1 MPRSKLEVPE
11 KVIATLPL
19 GKGGWKLRQASLSE
33 EAGGGSSIEA
43 RRSKQVDGRFRRKL
57 EDLGAMVEG
66 SKVGLEGW
74 EKLGFIRLE
83 RQKKGRAGEGF
94 GPLLGPG
101 LGRIKPERR
110 IAESGKGRATT
121 ESDDRSGRRTKRV
134 PLMIFGYLL
143 SSSTQPKR
151 GKLSAPHFGPPAP
164 TEDFRPKL
172 RTLFTIGK
180 PEASRRAQSHGLR
193 KKSLVHRERRRRA
206 IRVNRQRTPKTAETG
221 TVALFIIGLPILQK
235 VSNMRL

>member
-19 GKGGWKLRQASLSE
+19 REGGWKLRQASLSE

-83 RQKKGRAGEGF
+83 RLKKGQAGKGF

-110 IAESGKGRATT
+110 IVESVRFC
-121 ESDDRSGRRTKRV
+121 D
-134 PLMIFGYLL
+134 
-143 SSSTQPKR
+143 STIQY
-151 GKLSAPHFGPPAP
+151 
-164 TEDFRPKL
+164 
-172 RTLFTIGK
+172 
-180 PEASRRAQSHGLR
+180 
-193 KKSLVHRERRRRA
+193 A
-206 IRVNRQRTPKTAETG
+206 IRSRFHNPDSPSRIGIGDPPLNRKIVR
-221 TVALFIIGLPILQK
+221 F
-235 VSNMRL
+235 

>member
-19 GKGGWKLRQASLSE
+19 GEGGWKLRQASLSE
-33 EAGGGSSIEA
+33 EVGGGSSIEA
-43 RRSKQVDGRFRRKL
+43 RISKQVDGRFRRKL

-101 LGRIKPERR
+101 LGRIKPEFC
-110 IAESGKGRATT
+110 
-121 ESDDRSGRRTKRV
+121 D
-134 PLMIFGYLL
+134 
-143 SSSTQPKR
+143 STIQY
-151 GKLSAPHFGPPAP
+151 
-164 TEDFRPKL
+164 
-172 RTLFTIGK
+172 
-180 PEASRRAQSHGLR
+180 
-193 KKSLVHRERRRRA
+193 A
-206 IRVNRQRTPKTAETG
+206 IRSRFHNPDSPSR
-221 TVALFIIGLPILQK
+221 IGIGDPP
-235 VSNMRL
+235 